1 MEQEETKTD
10 YLQEVKD
17 IVSQDKRDILLLTTK
32 ASVNG
37 AVTGLV
43 LGLMVGYYKDK
54 NIYVSGL
61 IGAIIGGVAT
71 AMIVNKK

>member
-1 MEQEETKTD
+1 MEEETKTD

-54 NIYVSGL
+54 NVYVSGL

>member
-1 MEQEETKTD
+1 MEEETKTD

-54 NIYVSGL
+54 NVYVSGL
-61 IGAIIGGVAT
+61 IGAIVGGVAT

>member
-1 MEQEETKTD
+1 MEEEVKTD

-54 NIYVSGL
+54 NVYVSGL

>member
-1 MEQEETKTD
+1 MEEETKTD

-61 IGAIIGGVAT
+61 IGAIVGGVAT

>member
-1 MEQEETKTD
+1 MEQEKD

-17 IVSQDKRDILLLTTK
+17 IVSKDKREILLLTTK

-43 LGLMVGYYKDK
+43 VGMMFGFYKQK

-61 IGAIIGGVAT
+61 VGADLGGVAT
-71 AMIVNKK
+71 ALIVNKK